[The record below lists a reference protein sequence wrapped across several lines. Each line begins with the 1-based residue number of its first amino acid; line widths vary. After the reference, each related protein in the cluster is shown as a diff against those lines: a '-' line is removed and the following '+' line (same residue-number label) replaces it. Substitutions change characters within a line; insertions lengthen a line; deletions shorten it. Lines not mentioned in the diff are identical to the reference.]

1 MKNDINKSSTIR
13 PDAIYLEG
21 MNQNTE
27 TTTEGKVIPP
37 AIRNWLLPGSQT
49 LFLGIIA
56 LVVCFVVIQT
66 LKPVLMPVV
75 FAWVLSAMLAPFVRT
90 LTKWRIPYAV
100 GVAFAIVFT
109 VLVFFEAGILINELV
124 SSFVAKYP
132 EYSAKLT
139 SLLKSFY
146 AKLPAKAVD
155 VLTAF
160 DWQTRAGK
168 IVMSLSSLLLSL
180 SSTVVMIL
188 IITAFLL
195 VEQRDFG
202 AKLESAFPDRIAD
215 KIGDVIGGITRQV
228 SRYLLLQFV
237 ISLATGVCVWLALW
251 AIGVEFALTWG
262 VLAFVLNFIPTIGSI
277 IASIP
282 PILIALVQYAP
293 HSYWQAVVTAI
304 ALLAIQMAIGNVIS
318 PRVMGNHLNLS
329 PVAVL
334 VSLLFWS
341 WLWGPA
347 GALLSVPVTAA
358 IKIVCDNIA
367 PLAPIGVLLGSGR
380 AVRDA

>member
-1 MKNDINKSSTIR
+1 
-13 PDAIYLEG
+13 
-21 MNQNTE
+21 MNQDTD
-27 TTTEGKVIPP
+27 TTAGDGRLTAP

-56 LVVCFVVIQT
+56 LVACFAAILA

-75 FAWVLSAMLAPFVRT
+75 FAWVLAAMLAPLVRT
-90 LTKWRIPYAV
+90 LAGWRIPHGL
-100 GVAFAIVFT
+100 GVALAIVFT
-109 VLVFFEAGILINELV
+109 VFVFFEAGIFVNELV

-132 EYSAKLT
+132 AYSAKLT
-139 SLLKSFY
+139 SLLKFFY
-146 AKLPAKAVD
+146 ARLPAKAVD

-160 DWQTRAGK
+160 DWQTRVGR
-168 IVMSLSSLLLSL
+168 IVMSLSGLLISL
-180 SSTVVMIL
+180 SSTVVMVL
-188 IITAFLL
+188 VITAFML

-202 AKLESAFPDRIAD
+202 VKLESAFPDRIAD
-215 KIGDVIGGITRQV
+215 KIGEVLGGITRQV

-237 ISLATGVCVWLALW
+237 ISLATGVCAWLALW

-277 IASIP
+277 LASIP
-282 PILIALVQYAP
+282 PVLVALVQYAP
-293 HSYWQAVVTAI
+293 DSYWQAAAAAV
-304 ALLAIQMAIGNVIS
+304 ALLAIQMTIGNVIS
-318 PRVMGNHLNLS
+318 PRVMGDHLNLS

>member
-1 MKNDINKSSTIR
+1 
-13 PDAIYLEG
+13 
-21 MNQNTE
+21 MNQNADTSPD
-27 TTTEGKVIPP
+27 GKAMSP
-37 AIRNWLLPGSQT
+37 AVRNWLLPGSQT

-56 LVVCFVVIQT
+56 LVVCFVVIQA

-75 FAWVLSAMLAPFVRT
+75 FAWILSAMLAPLVRT
-90 LTKWRIPYAV
+90 LTKWRVPYAL
-100 GVAFAIVFT
+100 GVAFAIIFT
-109 VLVFFEAGILINELV
+109 VLIFFEAGILINDLV
-124 SSFVAKYP
+124 SSFVPRYG

-139 SLLKSFY
+139 NILKPIY
-146 AKLPAKAVD
+146 GKLPPKGVEI
-155 VLTAF
+155 LTAF
-160 DWQTRAGK
+160 DWQTRVGK
-168 IVMSLSSLLLSL
+168 IVMSLSSLLISL
-180 SSTVVMIL
+180 SSTVVMVL
-188 IITAFLL
+188 IVTAFLL
-195 VEQRDFG
+195 IEQRDFG

-237 ISLATGVCVWLALW
+237 ISLVTGVCVWLALW

-277 IASIP
+277 LASIP
-282 PILIALVQYAP
+282 PILIALVQNAP
-293 HSYWQAVVTAI
+293 DSYWQPVVTAI

-347 GALLSVPVTAA
+347 GALISVPVTAA

-380 AVRDA
+380 AVRDT

>member
-1 MKNDINKSSTIR
+1 M
-13 PDAIYLEG
+13 
-21 MNQNTE
+21 MNQNFDTPAD
-27 TTTEGKVIPP
+27 GKTMSP

-56 LVVCFVVIQT
+56 LVVCFVVIQA

-75 FAWVLSAMLAPFVRT
+75 FAWILSAMLTPFVRT
-90 LTKWRIPYAV
+90 LTKWRVPYAL

-109 VLVFFEAGILINELV
+109 VFVFFEAGILINGLV
-124 SSFVAKYP
+124 SSFVAKYG

-139 SLLKSFY
+139 SLLKFFY
-146 AKLPAKAVD
+146 AKLPPQAVD

-160 DWQTRAGK
+160 DWQTRVGK
-168 IVMSLSSLLLSL
+168 IVMSLSGLLISL
-180 SSTVVMIL
+180 SSTVVMVL
-188 IITAFLL
+188 IVTAFLL

-202 AKLESAFPDRIAD
+202 AKLESAFPDHIAD

-237 ISLATGVCVWLALW
+237 ISLVTGLCVWLVLW
-251 AIGVEFALTWG
+251 AIGVEFAPTWG

-282 PILIALVQYAP
+282 PVLIALVQYAP
-293 HSYWQAVVTAI
+293 GSYWPAVVTAI

-318 PRVMGNHLNLS
+318 PRVMGDQLNLS

-334 VSLLFWS
+334 VSLLFWA

-347 GALLSVPVTAA
+347 GALISVPVTAA

-380 AVRDA
+380 AVRDT

>member
-1 MKNDINKSSTIR
+1 MIINTGQRTDI
-13 PDAIYLEG
+13 
-21 MNQNTE
+21 
-27 TTTEGKVIPP
+27 P
-37 AIRNWLLPGSQT
+37 A
-49 LFLGIIA
+49 
-56 LVVCFVVIQT
+56 
-66 LKPVLMPVV
+66 
-75 FAWVLSAMLAPFVRT
+75 
-90 LTKWRIPYAV
+90 
-100 GVAFAIVFT
+100 
-109 VLVFFEAGILINELV
+109 
-124 SSFVAKYP
+124 
-132 EYSAKLT
+132 
-139 SLLKSFY
+139 FY
-146 AKLPAKAVD
+146 AEWFANRLREGFVCVRNPYD
-155 VLTAF
+155 
-160 DWQTRAGK
+160 
-168 IVMSLSSLLLSL
+168 
-180 SSTVVMIL
+180 
-188 IITAFLL
+188 
-195 VEQRDFG
+195 
-202 AKLESAFPDRIAD
+202 P
-215 KIGDVIGGITRQV
+215 RQV

-293 HSYWQAVVTAI
+293 DSYWQAVVTAI
-304 ALLAIQMAIGNVIS
+304 ALLAIQMTIGNVIS

>member
-1 MKNDINKSSTIR
+1 MKPSD
-13 PDAIYLEG
+13 
-21 MNQNTE
+21 
-27 TTTEGKVIPP
+27 TTTSDGKAIPP

-75 FAWVLSAMLAPFVRT
+75 FAWVLSAMLAPLVRT
-90 LTKWRIPYAV
+90 LAKWRVPYAL
-100 GVAFAIVFT
+100 GVALAIVFT
-109 VLVFFEAGILINELV
+109 VLIFFEAGILINELV
-124 SSFVAKYP
+124 SSFVAKYAD
-132 EYSAKLT
+132 YSAKLT
-139 SLLKSFY
+139 ALLKFFY
-146 AKLPAKAVD
+146 AKLPPKAVD

-160 DWQTRAGK
+160 DWQTRVGK
-168 IVMSLSSLLLSL
+168 VVMSLSGRLLSI
-180 SSTVVMIL
+180 SSTVVMVL
-188 IITAFLL
+188 IVTAFLL
-195 VEQRDFG
+195 LEQRDFG
-202 AKLESAFPDRIAD
+202 AKLDSAFPDRIAE

-237 ISLATGVCVWLALW
+237 ISLATGACVWLALW
-251 AIGVEFALTWG
+251 AIGIEFALTWG

-282 PILIALVQYAP
+282 PILIALVQFAP
-293 HSYWQAVVTAI
+293 KSYWPAVATAI
-304 ALLAIQMAIGNVIS
+304 ALLAIQMTIGNVIS
-318 PRVMGNHLNLS
+318 PRVMGDHLNLS

>member
-1 MKNDINKSSTIR
+1 ML
-13 PDAIYLEG
+13 PVWLPYL
-21 MNQNTE
+21 
-27 TTTEGKVIPP
+27 
-37 AIRNWLLPGSQT
+37 A
-49 LFLGIIA
+49 A
-56 LVVCFVVIQT
+56 
-66 LKPVLMPVV
+66 
-75 FAWVLSAMLAPFVRT
+75 A
-90 LTKWRIPYAV
+90 
-100 GVAFAIVFT
+100 GVA
-109 VLVFFEAGILINELV
+109 
-124 SSFVAKYP
+124 
-132 EYSAKLT
+132 
-139 SLLKSFY
+139 
-146 AKLPAKAVD
+146 
-155 VLTAF
+155 
-160 DWQTRAGK
+160 
-168 IVMSLSSLLLSL
+168 
-180 SSTVVMIL
+180 
-188 IITAFLL
+188 
-195 VEQRDFG
+195 
-202 AKLESAFPDRIAD
+202 
-215 KIGDVIGGITRQV
+215 
-228 SRYLLLQFV
+228 FV
-237 ISLATGVCVWLALW
+237 ISLFLKNTAINTIICVGL
-251 AIGVEFALTWG
+251 G

>member
-1 MKNDINKSSTIR
+1 
-13 PDAIYLEG
+13 
-21 MNQNTE
+21 MNQSSE
-27 TTTEGKVIPP
+27 TTTDGKTIAP

-56 LVVCFVVIQT
+56 LVVCFIVIQA

-75 FAWVLSAMLAPFVRT
+75 FAWILSAMLAPLVRT
-90 LTKWRIPYAV
+90 LTKWRVPYALS
-100 GVAFAIVFT
+100 VAFAIVFT

-124 SSFVAKYP
+124 SAFVPKYG
-132 EYSAKLT
+132 EYSTKFTLY
-139 SLLKSFY
+139 LKSVH
-146 AKLPAKAVD
+146 AMLPPKAVD

-160 DWQTRAGK
+160 DWQTRVGK
-168 IVMSLSSLLLSL
+168 IVMSLSGLLISL
-180 SSTVVMIL
+180 SSTVVMVL
-188 IITAFLL
+188 IVTAFLL
-195 VEQRDFG
+195 IEQRDFG
-202 AKLESAFPDRIAD
+202 AKLESAFPDHIAD

-251 AIGVEFALTWG
+251 AIGVEFALAWG

-277 IASIP
+277 LASIP
-282 PILIALVQYAP
+282 PILIALVQNAP
-293 HSYWQAVVTAI
+293 DSYWQPVVTAI
-304 ALLAIQMAIGNVIS
+304 ALLAIQLAIGNVIS
-318 PRVMGNHLNLS
+318 PRVMGDHLNLS

-334 VSLLFWS
+334 VSLLFWA

-347 GALLSVPVTAA
+347 GALISVPVTAA

>member
-1 MKNDINKSSTIR
+1 MNPNADKYADGK
-13 PDAIYLEG
+13 AIA
-21 MNQNTE
+21 
-27 TTTEGKVIPP
+27 P

-75 FAWVLSAMLAPFVRT
+75 FAWVLSAMLAPLVRT
-90 LTKWRIPYAV
+90 LAKWRVPYGL
-100 GVAFAIVFT
+100 GVALAIVFT
-109 VLVFFEAGILINELV
+109 VLVFFEAGILLNELV

-132 EYSAKLT
+132 EYSERLT
-139 SLLKSFY
+139 TFLKFVY
-146 AKLPAKAVD
+146 AKLPAQAVE

-160 DWQTRAGK
+160 DWQTRVGK
-168 IVMSLSSLLLSL
+168 IVMSLSSLLISL

-202 AKLESAFPDRIAD
+202 VKLESAFPDRIAD

-251 AIGVEFALTWG
+251 AIGVEFAPTWG
-262 VLAFVLNFIPTIGSI
+262 ILAFVLNFIPTIGSI

-282 PILIALVQYAP
+282 PVLIALAQHAP
-293 HSYWQAVVTAI
+293 HSYWQAVVAAI
-304 ALLAIQMAIGNVIS
+304 AMLAIQMTIGNVIS
-318 PRVMGNHLNLS
+318 PRVMGDHLNLS

-347 GALLSVPVTAA
+347 GALLSVPITAA

-367 PLAPIGVLLGSGR
+367 PLAPVGVLLGSGR

>member
-1 MKNDINKSSTIR
+1 
-13 PDAIYLEG
+13 
-21 MNQNTE
+21 MNQTADIR
-27 TTTEGKVIPP
+27 TDGKAMPP

-49 LFLGIIA
+49 LFLGILALIA
-56 LVVCFVVIQT
+56 TFAVIQT

-90 LTKWRIPYAV
+90 LTKWRVPYAL
-100 GVAFAIVFT
+100 GVTFAIIFT
-109 VLVFFEAGILINELV
+109 VLVFFEAGIVINELV
-124 SSFVAKYP
+124 SSFVAKYGY
-132 EYSAKLT
+132 YSAKLT
-139 SLLKSFY
+139 SLLKFFY
-146 AKLPAKAVD
+146 AKFPPKAVD

-168 IVMSLSSLLLSL
+168 IVMSLSGRLISL

-188 IITAFLL
+188 IVTAFLL
-195 VEQRDFG
+195 IEQRDFG
-202 AKLESAFPDRIAD
+202 RKLESAFPDRIAE
-215 KIGDVIGGITRQV
+215 KIGDVIGGITHQV

-262 VLAFVLNFIPTIGSI
+262 ILAFVLNFIPTIGSI

-282 PILIALVQYAP
+282 PILIALAQFAP
-293 HSYWQAVVTAI
+293 GSYWQAVVTAL
-304 ALLAIQMAIGNVIS
+304 ALLAIQMVIGNVIS
-318 PRVMGNHLNLS
+318 PRVMGDQLNLS

-367 PLAPIGVLLGSGR
+367 PLAPVGVLLGSGR
-380 AVRDA
+380 AGAATRSERGQERFRL

>member
-1 MKNDINKSSTIR
+1 
-13 PDAIYLEG
+13 
-21 MNQNTE
+21 MNQSSE
-27 TTTEGKVIPP
+27 TTTDGKTIAP

-56 LVVCFVVIQT
+56 IVVCFVVIQT

-75 FAWVLSAMLAPFVRT
+75 FAWVLSAMLAPLVRT
-90 LTKWRIPYAV
+90 LTKWRIPYAIS
-100 GVAFAIVFT
+100 VALAIVFT

-124 SSFVAKYP
+124 SSFVAKYGD
-132 EYSAKLT
+132 YSAKLQ
-139 SLLKSFY
+139 SLLKFFY
-146 AKLPAKAVD
+146 AKLPPKAVD

-168 IVMSLSSLLLSL
+168 IVMSLSGLLISL
-180 SSTVVMIL
+180 SSTVVMVL
-188 IITAFLL
+188 IVTAFLL

-202 AKLESAFPDRIAD
+202 AKLESAFPDRIAE

-228 SRYLLLQFV
+228 SRYLLLQFF
-237 ISLATGVCVWLALW
+237 ISFATGVCVWLALW
-251 AIGVEFALTWG
+251 AIGVEFAMTWG

-282 PILIALVQYAP
+282 PVLIALVQYAP
-293 HSYWQAVVTAI
+293 ESYWQAVVAAI
-304 ALLAIQMAIGNVIS
+304 ALLAIQMTIGNVIS
-318 PRVMGNHLNLS
+318 PRVMGDHLNLS

>member
-1 MKNDINKSSTIR
+1 
-13 PDAIYLEG
+13 
-21 MNQNTE
+21 MNQTADIRAD
-27 TTTEGKVIPP
+27 GKPIPP

-49 LFLGIIA
+49 LFLGILALIA
-56 LVVCFVVIQT
+56 SFVVIQT

-90 LTKWRIPYAV
+90 LAKWHVPHAL
-100 GVAFAIVFT
+100 GVTLAIVLT
-109 VLVFFEAGILINELV
+109 VLIFFEAGIVVNELV
-124 SSFVAKYP
+124 SSFVAKYGD
-132 EYSAKLT
+132 YSAKLT
-139 SLLKSFY
+139 SLLKFFY
-146 AKLPAKAVD
+146 AKLPSKAVD

-160 DWQTRAGK
+160 DWQTRVGK
-168 IVMSLSSLLLSL
+168 IVMSLSGLLISL
-180 SSTVVMIL
+180 SSKVVMIL
-188 IITAFLL
+188 IVTAFLL
-195 VEQRDFG
+195 IEQRDFG
-202 AKLESAFPDRIAD
+202 RKLDSAFPDRIAE
-215 KIGDVIGGITRQV
+215 KIGDVIGGITHQV

-237 ISLATGVCVWLALW
+237 ISLVTGVCVWIALW

-293 HSYWQAVVTAI
+293 GSYWQAVVTAL
-304 ALLAIQMAIGNVIS
+304 ALLAIQMVIGNVIS
-318 PRVMGNHLNLS
+318 PRVMGDQLNLS

-347 GALLSVPVTAA
+347 GALLSGPVTAA

-367 PLAPIGVLLGSGR
+367 PLAPVGVLLGSGR
-380 AVRDA
+380 VGASTGPVRGPGRFRR

>member
-1 MKNDINKSSTIR
+1 
-13 PDAIYLEG
+13 
-21 MNQNTE
+21 MNQTADIRAD
-27 TTTEGKVIPP
+27 GKTMPP

-49 LFLGIIA
+49 LFLGILALIA
-56 LVVCFVVIQT
+56 TFVVIQT

-90 LTKWRIPYAV
+90 LTKWRVPYAL
-100 GVAFAIVFT
+100 GVTFAIVFT
-109 VLVFFEAGILINELV
+109 VLVFFEAGIVINELV
-124 SSFVAKYP
+124 SSFVAKYGY
-132 EYSAKLT
+132 YSAKLT
-139 SLLKSFY
+139 SLLKFFY
-146 AKLPAKAVD
+146 AKLPPKAVD

-160 DWQTRAGK
+160 DWQTRVGK
-168 IVMSLSSLLLSL
+168 IVMSLSGLLISL

-188 IITAFLL
+188 IVTAFLL
-195 VEQRDFG
+195 IEQRDFG
-202 AKLESAFPDRIAD
+202 RKLDSAFPDRIAE
-215 KIGDVIGGITRQV
+215 KIGDVIGGITHQV

-282 PILIALVQYAP
+282 PILIALVQFAP
-293 HSYWQAVVTAI
+293 DSYWQSVVTAL
-304 ALLAIQMAIGNVIS
+304 ALLAIQMVIGNVIS
-318 PRVMGNHLNLS
+318 PRVMGDQLNLS

-367 PLAPIGVLLGSGR
+367 PLAPVGVLLGSGR
-380 AVRDA
+380 AGAATKSEREQERFRL